1 MLRRLITNDLRSNKL
16 ISVSTVI
23 FMAVTAMLL
32 GLSVFLFGTLSS
44 SIDSLMKKAE
54 TPHFLQMH
62 TGDLQ
67 MEKISDFA
75 NDFGS
80 SATAPIAAGAPEA
93 TAIPHPI
100 EPRPTARA
108 AAM

>member
-32 GLSVFLFGTLSS
+32 GLSVFLFGTLYS

-62 TGDLQ
+62 TGDLLYKDQ
-67 MEKISDFA
+67 I
-75 NDFGS
+75 
-80 SATAPIAAGAPEA
+80 
-93 TAIPHPI
+93 
-100 EPRPTARA
+100 
-108 AAM
+108 

>member
-32 GLSVFLFGTLSS
+32 GLSVFLFGTLYS

-67 MEKISDFA
+67 KE
-75 NDFGS
+75 N
-80 SATAPIAAGAPEA
+80 
-93 TAIPHPI
+93 
-100 EPRPTARA
+100 
-108 AAM
+108 